1 MKKLYIAFILIF
13 HSFTYSDGVEETI
26 PSNVSLLRNP
36 NFDVLVVTVL
46 EANSENRTNAN
57 PPRGKFRVDKVLR
70 GHTAPGLIPFSLMP
84 PITADDYDENKKMR
98 APWYE
103 KPLEGPTVGD
113 K

>member
-57 PPRGKFRVDKVLR
+57 PERK
-70 GHTAPGLIPFSLMP
+70 I
-84 PITADDYDENKKMR
+84 
-98 APWYE
+98 
-103 KPLEGPTVGD
+103 
-113 K
+113 